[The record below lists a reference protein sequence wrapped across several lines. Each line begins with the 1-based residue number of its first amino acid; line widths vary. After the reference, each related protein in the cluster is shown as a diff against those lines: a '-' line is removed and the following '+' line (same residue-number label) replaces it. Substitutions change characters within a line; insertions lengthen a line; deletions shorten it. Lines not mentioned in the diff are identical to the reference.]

1 MADAGVKVMDMI
13 KKTWIRLISI
23 AAFAAVLTGTA
34 GCGRKAEAVITPDG
48 EDITE
53 TATEYE
59 TLSVSTAKTFSYDDL
74 KVGKVEYLMTEEQ
87 VKAVLGNP
95 ITMYDST
102 EKASAA
108 GDIAERVYSYNEL
121 TLIFSEMEG
130 QYLLTAAASVG
141 DKDIF
146 SRGLKVG
153 DSVQD
158 ILAVYYRDA
167 NCYNNTYYSADKT
180 TKLGKYLYGSYTME
194 SLDTIKTGRK
204 VEYGIINFNGY
215 ASMETAA
222 SYIIEMTYFEP
233 PYKNTTA
240 SLSDDFAQIAFD
252 IDDQGKITAIRWYY
266 YPEEA

>member
-1 MADAGVKVMDMI
+1 MANAGVKVMDMI
-13 KKTWIRLISI
+13 KKRWIRLISI

-34 GCGRKAEAVITPDG
+34 GCGRKTEAVITPDG

-53 TATEYE
+53 PVTEYE

-108 GDIAERVYSYNEL
+108 GEIVERVYSYNEL
-121 TLIFSEMEG
+121 TLIFSEMGG

-194 SLDTIKTGRK
+194 SLDTIKTAEK